1 MNRVQFYQ
9 TFVSIWQI
17 NPTDLSQIKFK
28 SESTMHRDTINMF
41 HLPESLFHY
50 RTSIQ
55 KSCNAKEERQHGGCF
70 LSTNLNCPTIQPNAS
85 TIQEKFTQRKVGHSF
100 AFVFLIKLIKG
111 LGNDI
116 IGKNITFTCESCFM
130 ADLKMIDFP
139 ANLPAQFNRRKEFRS
154 TQLSRLYQLAGYSQ
168 KAQ

>member
-28 SESTMHRDTINMF
+28 SESTTHKNTINMF

-50 RTSIQ
+50 PTSIQ
-55 KSCNAKEERQHGGCF
+55 KSCNAKEEHQHGGCF
-70 LSTNLNCPTIQPNAS
+70 LSTNLNCQTIQPNAS
-85 TIQEKFTQRKVGHSF
+85 TIQEKFTQRKVGNSF

-130 ADLKMIDFP
+130 ADPEMIDFP

-154 TQLSRLYQLAGYSQ
+154 T
-168 KAQ
+168 

>member
-1 MNRVQFYQ
+1 MIWLKIVETRYSRWVIPKTFSGYICYYAVVLSVAIRLVHVEDMNLWYDFMKSYDKFTFRILNESWTLSLDRSDQIDFSQMNRVQFYQ

-28 SESTMHRDTINMF
+28 SESTTHKNTINMF

-70 LSTNLNCPTIQPNAS
+70 LSTNLNCPTIQPNAT
-85 TIQEKFTQRKVGHSF
+85 TI
-100 AFVFLIKLIKG
+100 
-111 LGNDI
+111 
-116 IGKNITFTCESCFM
+116 
-130 ADLKMIDFP
+130 
-139 ANLPAQFNRRKEFRS
+139 
-154 TQLSRLYQLAGYSQ
+154 
-168 KAQ
+168 